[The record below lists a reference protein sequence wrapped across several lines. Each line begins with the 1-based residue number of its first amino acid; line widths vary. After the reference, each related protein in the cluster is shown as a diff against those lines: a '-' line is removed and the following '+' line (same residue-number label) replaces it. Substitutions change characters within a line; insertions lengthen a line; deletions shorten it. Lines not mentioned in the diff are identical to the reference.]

1 MQAAPPADVCSG
13 PGEGA
18 PCSPLCH
25 AGGVESGP
33 ETPQRFWVL
42 GPSIW
47 APHPAWVLQCPCPS
61 RSLCAEL
68 LLDFLPHLAEV
79 RKLQRAGVSC
89 LSWLQADPGDPR
101 TLACHWLCHLP
112 SPTSHPVCWGRTY
125 FRSRNGT
132 RKEQKECV
140 GSRTLHSGAHP
151 GRGCSGS
158 SSGAQ
163 LSFPAGIFPLWEHLG
178 GPSLPHRLRTPCA
191 WAPWGRDTALAL
203 QMTPLFFSLKVHYQ
217 TAASYG
223 GAGLSLLHYGTAQPS
238 FTTPGPVT
246 SPSRLHP
253 CHGRLWGHVLSPPLP
268 VGAAPCQGQAARL
281 LRVSISA

>member
-1 MQAAPPADVCSG
+1 MLNCSWTFFLTLQRSENCRGQGSLACPGCRQTLGIPAPWHATGFAICLL
-13 PGEGA
+13 
-18 PCSPLCH
+18 PL
-25 AGGVESGP
+25 
-33 ETPQRFWVL
+33 L
-42 GPSIW
+42 I
-47 APHPAWVLQCPCPS
+47 
-61 RSLCAEL
+61 LCAG
-68 LLDFLPHLAEV
+68 A
-79 RKLQRAGVSC
+79 
-89 LSWLQADPGDPR
+89 
-101 TLACHWLCHLP
+101 
-112 SPTSHPVCWGRTY
+112 RTY

-140 GSRTLHSGAHP
+140 GSRTLHGGAHP

-203 QMTPLFFSLKVHYQ
+203 QMTPLFFSLKVRYQ